1 MDWYTLQ
8 SIVGAVVPVVS
19 VAAPI
24 AGAVYTWIATK
35 NAAARKEIADLTAF
49 VGRLEK
55 RLDQSDLQLQ
65 AAAHTAEALASTATS
80 LADHD
85 RRISRVENDL
95 QHLPSKNEMHDLQLV
110 IVRLE
115 GTVGRLEEKV
125 TGIGHTV
132 GNLDNYMRTEGK
144 GAAA

>member
-1 MDWYTLQ
+1 MDFYTMQ
-8 SIVGAVVPVVS
+8 SIIGVVVPVIS
-19 VAAPI
+19 VVAPL
-24 AGAVYTWIATK
+24 AGAIYTWIATK
-35 NAAARKEIADLTAF
+35 NAAARKEIADLA
-49 VGRLEK
+49 K
-55 RLDQSDLQLQ
+55 RLDTIDLQLL
-65 AAAHTAEALASTATS
+65 AAAHTAEALASAAAS

>member
-1 MDWYTLQ
+1 MDLYALQ
-8 SIVGAVVPVVS
+8 SLIGALVPVIS
-19 VAAPI
+19 VLAPA
-24 AGAVYTWIATK
+24 AGAIYTWIATK
-35 NAAARKEIADLTAF
+35 NAAARKEIGDLATL

-55 RLDQSDLQLQ
+55 RLDTTDLQLQ
-65 AAAHTAEALASTATS
+65 AAAHTAEALAAAAAS

-85 RRISRVENDL
+85 KRISRVEHDL
-95 QHLPSKNEMHDLQLV
+95 QYLPSKNEMHDLQLV

-132 GNLDNYMRTEGK
+132 GNLDSYMRKTE